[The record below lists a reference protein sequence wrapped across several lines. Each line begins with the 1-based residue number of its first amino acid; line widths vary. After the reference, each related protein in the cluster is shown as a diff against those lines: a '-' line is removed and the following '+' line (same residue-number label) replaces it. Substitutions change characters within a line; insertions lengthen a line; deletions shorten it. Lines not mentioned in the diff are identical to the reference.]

1 MVADAVK
8 TVMFDLDGTL
18 LDSLPGIQ
26 HSARVAFGECG
37 LRVGEV
43 DLRTLIGPPIR
54 MILARMAAVEASDAE
69 LDRLE
74 QAFRVSY
81 DAEGWK
87 ITPHYEG
94 AAEVLRAM
102 RAEGKRL
109 FVVSNKPRHISVKI
123 LEAEGT
129 LELFDEVVTRDSR
142 QPTYRDKREM
152 MGYLLQKWEIGAND
166 CLMVGDTMEDAESA
180 SDVGM
185 QFCLMTHGYGDVPED
200 SAVPVAFRLVHFSE
214 LMPLTAQEQKH

>member
-1 MVADAVK
+1 MAVLI
-8 TVMFDLDGTL
+8 V
-18 LDSLPGIQ
+18 PGDI
-26 HSARVAFGECG
+26 SAV
-37 LRVGEV
+37 EV
-43 DLRTLIGPPIR
+43 DDGPAYSVHVPRPVIR
-54 MILARMAAVEASDAE
+54 PSDAE